1 MCPCMAVHAHK
12 GDRLKAIE
20 ATVLERALWHCIV
33 VELHH
38 GVGFCIVPDVTDSD
52 VAERR
57 ASAGSKACSR
67 APAALLGAPV
77 RPGLL
82 HQAPP

>member
-1 MCPCMAVHAHK
+1 MCPCMAVHAHE

-38 GVGFCIVPDVTDSD
+38 GADS
-52 VAERR
+52 A
-57 ASAGSKACSR
+57 
-67 APAALLGAPV
+67 
-77 RPGLL
+77 
-82 HQAPP
+82 